1 MSGLLERGWAVAAG
15 ESFRIESP
23 PAIRV
28 TTVRLEPSAARELAG
43 DVADLLRPPPRT
55 YAA

>member
-1 MSGLLERGWAVAAG
+1 MSGLLERGWGVAAG

-23 PAIRV
+23 PAIRI
-28 TTVRLEPSAARELAG
+28 TTVNLEPRAARELAG
-43 DVADLLRPPPRT
+43 DLADLLRPAPRT